1 MNKDLPLGFGM
12 ALAQQPDA
20 MKKFSNMTED
30 EQNRILAEIHNINSK
45 RKCSHLFQGS
55 PISSAG
61 FIFAL
66 IYNRYIDFKN

>member
-30 EQNRILAEIHNINSK
+30 EQNRILSKIHNIDSK
-45 RKCSHLFQGS
+45 QEMQSFVSRL
-55 PISSAG
+55 A
-61 FIFAL
+61 
-66 IYNRYIDFKN
+66 D

>member
-30 EQNRILAEIHNINSK
+30 EQNIILSEIHNINSK
-45 RKCSHLFQGS
+45 QEMQSFVSRL
-55 PISSAG
+55 A
-61 FIFAL
+61 
-66 IYNRYIDFKN
+66 D

>member
-30 EQNRILAEIHNINSK
+30 EQNRILPEIHNIESNQEMQS
-45 RKCSHLFQGS
+45 FV
-55 PISSAG
+55 
-61 FIFAL
+61 
-66 IYNRYIDFKN
+66 

>member
-30 EQNRILAEIHNINSK
+30 
-45 RKCSHLFQGS
+45 
-55 PISSAG
+55 
-61 FIFAL
+61 
-66 IYNRYIDFKN
+66 

>member
-30 EQNRILAEIHNINSK
+30 EQNRILSEINNIESNQEMQS
-45 RKCSHLFQGS
+45 FV
-55 PISSAG
+55 
-61 FIFAL
+61 
-66 IYNRYIDFKN
+66 

>member
-30 EQNRILAEIHNINSK
+30 EQNRILSEIHNINSK
-45 RKCSHLFQGS
+45 QEMQSFVSRLADQLG
-55 PISSAG
+55 G
-61 FIFAL
+61 FYFFAYL
-66 IYNRYIDFKN
+66 

>member
-30 EQNRILAEIHNINSK
+30 EQNRILSEIHNIDSK
-45 RKCSHLFQGS
+45 QEMQSF
-55 PISSAG
+55 ISRLA
-61 FIFAL
+61 
-66 IYNRYIDFKN
+66 D

>member
-30 EQNRILAEIHNINSK
+30 EQNRILSEIHNIDSK
-45 RKCSHLFQGS
+45 HEMQSFVSRL
-55 PISSAG
+55 A
-61 FIFAL
+61 
-66 IYNRYIDFKN
+66 D

>member
-30 EQNRILAEIHNINSK
+30 EQNRILSEIHNIDSK
-45 RKCSHLFQGS
+45 QEMQSFVSRL
-55 PISSAG
+55 AE
-61 FIFAL
+61 
-66 IYNRYIDFKN
+66 